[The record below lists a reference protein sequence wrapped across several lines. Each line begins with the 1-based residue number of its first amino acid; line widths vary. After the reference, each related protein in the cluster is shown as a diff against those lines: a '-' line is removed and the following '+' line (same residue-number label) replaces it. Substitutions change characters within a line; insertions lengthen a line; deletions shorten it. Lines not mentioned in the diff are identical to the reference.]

1 MPQSPRKEYKAQGIF
16 DETDDPYYF
25 FQIGC
30 DDEDRRT
37 VVEETDDEEEEIM
50 EEPRVLTKAEIER
63 KQMETRKKQVA
74 VAKVKVQLN
83 MLKNDLQEAIQNQ
96 DFLRAQELK
105 VEIDKLDEEQNKL
118 QVHFGD
124 SSNSILTTS

>member
-1 MPQSPRKEYKAQGIF
+1 MRLMTLTI
-16 DETDDPYYF
+16 F

-124 SSNSILTTS
+124 SNDNIFKN